1 MQLVDRNGVTE
12 MVSFGILFQTTTEP
26 HFILN
31 LRVLAVLNANSKEL
45 YWKLITTTEHMPTLQ
60 KNP

>member
-31 LRVLAVLNANSKEL
+31 LRVLTVLNANSKEL
-45 YWKLITTTEHMPTLQ
+45 YWKLITTTEHMPTL
-60 KNP
+60 